1 MIKYKLICKDCETTF
16 DSWFSSSKEYEKL
29 KKKKFLNCHFCN
41 SLNVGKGL
49 MSPSVSMSK
58 NNLRG
63 IDSSSEKY
71 REIKKTIY
79 KYQEFIK
86 KNFEYVGE
94 NFAYEARSLHY
105 KDKKKAKGIYGT
117 ATKEDLNELKE
128 EGIKAEILPWIKNTT
143 N

>member
-41 SLNVGKGL
+41 SLNVGKAL

-58 NNLRG
+58 NNLRD
-63 IDSSSEKY
+63 INSSSEKY
-71 REIKKTIY
+71 REIKKTIS

-105 KDKKKAKGIYGT
+105 KSKKRAKGIYGT
-117 ATKEDLNELKE
+117 ASKKDLTELNEE
-128 EGIKAEILPWIKNTT
+128 CIKTEILPWIKNTT